1 MRDYLKPSIEDEEI
15 EIEDVINASG
25 GNGLTLN
32 GTPYNPN
39 GTNPEDEY
47 FQN

>member
-25 GNGLTLN
+25 DKGLTLY
-32 GTPYNPN
+32 GEYNPDGSN
-39 GTNPEDEY
+39 SEDEN
-47 FQN
+47 FNN